1 MNIYEKMS
9 AITEEI
15 TAVAKN
21 LNVGWGKNQYKA
33 VGEADVLAAVKP
45 IEAKHGVYSYPVSR
59 QIIDTSVL
67 TSVKADGSETRQ
79 IFMRIEVIYRF
90 VNVEKPEEYIDI
102 ITYGDG
108 IDTSVLTSVKA
119 DGSETRQI
127 FMRIEVIYRFVNV
140 EKPEEYIDIIT
151 YGDGVDAQDKAPG
164 KAMTYA
170 DKYALLKAYKII
182 TGEDPDQN
190 YSNDLKGKTKKQNSA
205 KIDGPSEQASSAS
218 AQPEVP
224 SSTEIKALG
233 ERCRINAIDLNG
245 LLKLYGV
252 KTLDD
257 LNYKQYTNIIK
268 HWEDVIKKF
277 GGKKNE

>member
-45 IEAKHGVYSYPVSR
+45 IEAKHGVYSYPFNR
-59 QIIDTSVL
+59 QIIDSSVL
-67 TSVKADGSETRQ
+67 TSVKADGAETKQ
-79 IFMRIEVIYRF
+79 IFMRIEVVYRF
-90 VNVEKPEEYIDI
+90 VNTEKPEEYIDI
-102 ITYGDG
+102 T
-108 IDTSVLTSVKA
+108 
-119 DGSETRQI
+119 
-127 FMRIEVIYRFVNV
+127 
-140 EKPEEYIDIIT
+140 T
-151 YGDGVDAQDKAPG
+151 YGDGVDSQDKAPG

-190 YSNDLKGKTKKQNSA
+190 YSNDLKGKTRKQNST
-205 KIDGPSEQASSAS
+205 KIDGPSEQMPAVP
-218 AQPEVP
+218 AQLENP
-224 SSTEIKALG
+224 SQTDIKALN
-233 ERCRINAIDLNG
+233 ERCRINGIDMDG

-252 KTLDD
+252 KALDD
-257 LNYKQYTNIIK
+257 LNYRQYTNIIK
-268 HWEDVIKKF
+268 HWEDVMKKF
-277 GGKKNE
+277 GGVKNE

>member
-45 IEAKHGVYSYPVSR
+45 IEAKHGVYSYPFNR
-59 QIIDTSVL
+59 QIIDSSVL
-67 TSVKADGSETRQ
+67 TSIKADGAETKQ
-79 IFMRIEVIYRF
+79 IFMRIEVVYRF
-90 VNVEKPEEYIDI
+90 VNTEKPEEYIDI
-102 ITYGDG
+102 T
-108 IDTSVLTSVKA
+108 
-119 DGSETRQI
+119 
-127 FMRIEVIYRFVNV
+127 
-140 EKPEEYIDIIT
+140 T
-151 YGDGVDAQDKAPG
+151 YGDGVDSQDKAPG

-190 YSNDLKGKTKKQNSA
+190 YSNDLKGKTRKQNST
-205 KIDGPSEQASSAS
+205 KIDGPSEQMPAVP
-218 AQPEVP
+218 AQPENP
-224 SSTEIKALG
+224 SQTDIKALN
-233 ERCRINAIDLNG
+233 ERCRINGIDMDG

-252 KTLDD
+252 KALDD
-257 LNYKQYTNIIK
+257 LNYRQYTNIIK
-268 HWEDVIKKF
+268 HWEDVMKKF
-277 GGKKNE
+277 GGVKNE